1 VEVPNGVRLRRHRH
15 RYRARFNSR
24 KWNTPI
30 GRHAPGSRR
39 EPSATFINVG
49 DIPLTASATK
59 TAERN
64 TGALAKD
71 ESKAVT
77 FAEPGAYFYICTPN
91 PRMYGQVIV
100 D

>member
-1 VEVPNGVRLRRHRH
+1 VEYAYWPA
-15 RYRARFNSR
+15 RARV
-24 KWNTPI
+24 KAGT
-30 GRHAPGSRR
+30 
-39 EPSATFINVG
+39 SATFINVG
-49 DIPLTASATK
+49 DIPLTTSATK

-77 FAEPGAYFYICTPN
+77 FAEPGAYFYICTPH